1 MYTAV
6 MDTHELV
13 KALLRAATKTT
24 NRLDGSLASI
34 KGISFSEYQLLS
46 ALEQRPGMVSTRVDL
61 AAEVGLTP
69 SGVTRALKPL
79 EKLGFVNTVKDVRD
93 ARRSLATLTAAGIE
107 LVQDAAG
114 VVADTVA
121 EIDGITAL
129 SDQDRDA
136 LGQLLGSMARS

>member
-1 MYTAV
+1 

-24 NRLDGSLASI
+24 NRLDGSLAAI

-107 LVQDAAG
+107 LVQDATG